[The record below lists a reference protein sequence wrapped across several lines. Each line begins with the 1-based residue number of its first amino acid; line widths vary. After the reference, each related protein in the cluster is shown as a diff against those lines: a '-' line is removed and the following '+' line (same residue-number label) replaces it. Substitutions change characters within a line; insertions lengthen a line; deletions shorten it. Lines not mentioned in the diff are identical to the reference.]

1 MSLKT
6 LIYIISGCFLLA
18 FIIVFIIR
26 KHTINE
32 KGKTML
38 IVIQTVCGI
47 LSLLLTAIN
56 LIQSTSTIVHS
67 STESNQTIDEYS
79 EQALEMP
86 SQTPDTYNLP
96 NDSSYDDY
104 ANNKED
110 AMKESYYSYDSVSE
124 CVKEGH
130 GFVKSASVLNG
141 FIYWNGK
148 PDWARSY
155 YQNDSDDSIIADE
168 SEPLHHVKFVFDND
182 NYYGMSLSLHTEN
195 HPEGGLAI
203 EMKYDGEPIDCFISE
218 GTYLLV
224 FGKWQGDSTYNVA
237 SAYVTID
244 HCGTYYI
251 IMTEL

>member
-1 MSLKT
+1 MSQKT

-32 KGKTML
+32 KGKTTL

-47 LSLLLTAIN
+47 LSLVFSAIN
-56 LIQSTSTIVHS
+56 VIQSKSTIINS
-67 STESNQTIDEYS
+67 SESNQTIDEYS
-79 EQALEMP
+79 EQIVEIP
-86 SQTPDTYNLP
+86 SQMPDTTNLP
-96 NDSSYDDY
+96 NTSTYDDY
-104 ANNKED
+104 ANNQEE
-110 AMKESYYSYDSVSE
+110 AMKGSYYSYDSVSE

-130 GFVKSASVLNG
+130 GFVKSTSVLNG

-155 YQNDSDDSIIADE
+155 YQNNSDDSIIADE
-168 SEPLHHVKFVFDND
+168 SEPLHHVILVFNND

-203 EMKYDGEPIDCFISE
+203 EMKYDGNPIDCFLSE
-218 GTYLLV
+218 GTYLLI
-224 FGKWQGDSTYNVA
+224 FGKWQGDSTYNIA

-251 IMTEL
+251 NMIEL